1 MNTIFFRTKGS
12 QPQGWGN
19 VIRQI
24 IIAKKLEK
32 DFKIFFFVEGD
43 KDLHLYIKKNYP
55 KAIFFKNRIGLNKEK
70 NFKNQ
75 SIIQL

>member
-24 IIAKKLEK
+24 IIAKNWKRILK
-32 DFKIFFFVEGD
+32 FFFVEGD
-43 KDLHLYIKKNYP
+43 KDLHLY
-55 KAIFFKNRIGLNKEK
+55 
-70 NFKNQ
+70 
-75 SIIQL
+75 